1 MHLRE
6 ERLREQQ
13 VKARINLSQVL
24 PQFMGL
30 IILQPSGAFYTHETG
45 GYACFHE
52 SAEGV
57 FVPLYEGTE
66 ENQEGLLI
74 AHFTGPKWEGWCD
87 DGIDEPTAEY
97 IDYVFSLSPTTNNLR
112 VDRVRLDDCKEAWIY
127 VTIREP
133 GEDSASPISGFGDC
147 KGVFVWGNS
156 D

>member
-1 MHLRE
+1 MHLKD

-13 VKARINLSQVL
+13 VKARINLSHVSREL
-24 PQFMGL
+24 MGL

-57 FVPLYEGTE
+57 FVPLHEETE

-87 DGIDEPTAEY
+87 DGIDEQTAEY
-97 IDYVFSLSPTTNNLR
+97 IDHVFSLSPATDYLR
-112 VDRVRLDDCKEAWIY
+112 VDRVRLDDSKEAWIY
-127 VTIREP
+127 VRIREP
-133 GEDSASPISGFGDC
+133 GENSASPISGFGDS

>member
-1 MHLRE
+1 MHLKD

-13 VKARINLSQVL
+13 VKARIKLSHVS
-24 PQFMGL
+24 PQFLGL

-57 FVPLYEGTE
+57 FVPLHEETE
-66 ENQEGLLI
+66 ESQEGLLI
-74 AHFTGPKWEGWCD
+74 AHFTGPKWNGTCD
-87 DGIDEPTAEY
+87 NGIDEQTAEY
-97 IDYVFSLSPTTNNLR
+97 IDHVFSLSPATDYLR

-127 VTIREP
+127 VRVREP
-133 GEDSASPISGFGDC
+133 SEEFYRPISGFGDC